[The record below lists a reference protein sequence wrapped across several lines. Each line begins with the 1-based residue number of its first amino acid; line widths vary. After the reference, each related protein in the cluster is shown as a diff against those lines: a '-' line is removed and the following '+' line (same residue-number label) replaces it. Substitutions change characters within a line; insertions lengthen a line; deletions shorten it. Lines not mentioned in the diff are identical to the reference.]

1 MMKCFNSGTDSKYF
15 IKKNICERMPENIE
29 SYIEVL
35 EGFHGYFS
43 RLVMRKERFIMITT
57 LR

>member
-29 SYIEVL
+29 SYIDL
-35 EGFHGYFS
+35 EGFHGYFFKG
-43 RLVMRKERFIMITT
+43 LVMRKERFIMITT